1 MVKQLLLL
9 LLIAIVLGG
18 CGTGPQQTAQ
28 AISSGHAVVAQPA
41 RLLDGGGNI
50 PRAGDVA
57 PDFQFSMPDGTP
69 TKLSDL
75 HGKKVILNFWATWC
89 GPCQME
95 MPALE
100 QAHQQHSSDLVV
112 LGMNREGVGEQPTL
126 DAIQSFTKDVRV
138 TFPILLDLDSTIADR
153 YGVHNLPMSFFINTD
168 GTISNVHLGG
178 MDYDFIRQQVDQL
191 K

>member
-9 LLIAIVLGG
+9 LMIAIVLGG
-18 CGTGPQQTAQ
+18 CGTAPQQTAQ

-50 PRAGDVA
+50 PKAGDAA